1 MSDNVFEP
9 EDGTEMDVLPF
20 HGWEYRLV
28 SSGTIMKGG
37 MMAKL
42 NRLGSAGWEII
53 GFASADKTI
62 GLNSLEVLLKRPLM
76 ADGKLV
82 AATQDPEHR
91 SVVLREGDMELD
103 VPVTLSDSEF
113 DCVECGVEVP
123 PSAESCPACG
133 WSWT

>member
-1 MSDNVFEP
+1 MSGDVFEP
-9 EDGTEMDVLPF
+9 DNCTKLEVLPF

-37 MMAKL
+37 MMATL
-42 NRLGSAGWEII
+42 NRLGRAGWEII

-76 ADGKLV
+76 ADGELV
-82 AATQDPEHR
+82 AATKDSEHR
-91 SVVLREGDMELD
+91 SVALSEGELELD